1 MNIKIYHVAQ
11 SNEDLD
17 ANFFL
22 FILQQ
27 SFDVFCQPANESAIV
42 ALLTCF
48 RARLEKVFQSI
59 KDIDN
64 EGRLGLNN
72 RMKLSL

>member
-11 SNEDLD
+11 SNDDLD

-27 SFDVFCQPANESAIV
+27 SFDVFYQPANESAIV
-42 ALLTCF
+42 ALLTYF

>member
-1 MNIKIYHVAQ
+1 MAQ
-11 SNEDLD
+11 SYEDLD

-27 SFDVFCQPANESAIV
+27 SFDVFYQPANESAIV

-48 RARLEKVFQSI
+48 RARKEKVFQSI

-64 EGRLGLNN
+64 QGRLGLNN